1 MSISRLEFIY
11 IHFSR
16 QDFRLRNSVIL
27 ASFAKSRKVYEV
39 FFFAIAYFSF
49 CKKLMLLLYN
59 TFFCMSTTQYILLWV
74 VLAHNVY
81 LLALDKCG

>member
-27 ASFAKSRKVYEV
+27 AYFAKSRKVYEV
-39 FFFAIAYFSF
+39 FFFAIAYFYF
-49 CKKLMLLLYN
+49 CKKAYAFIIQYFFLYVN
-59 TFFCMSTTQYILLWV
+59 YTIYF
-74 VLAHNVY
+74 
-81 LLALDKCG
+81 ALGGFGA